1 MMSKIRKLQDTWVAK
16 GIFILTALSFMSL
29 FGISGYINSAGQ
41 NRTVI
46 KVNDIEISQGE
57 ISYQYEKEL
66 NTARQMFGDNINIT
80 DNMRTSLLLALV
92 QKQLVDAVMQ
102 TTAEEYNVVIGDELI
117 RNIIYSQSEFMDSQG
132 AFSPSKFKMFLSLSG
147 MSEAQYIQ
155 ALRLD
160 IERLMLVNNPV
171 ARMNVPSFLTD
182 LLGKIENQQRV
193 FSYIKIVP
201 ENLKLGRDISD
212 EETEQYYQDFSENF
226 MTPEERDISYIAV
239 SSEEV
244 AAQYE
249 PSQEEIQQYYQENIA
264 EFETPEKR
272 DVLQMVFDSKEAAD
286 EAFAELKSGKDFYK
300 TAEALSGQSA
310 QDTELGEVSKDMLL
324 AEVADDVFA
333 LNPGEMTSPIK
344 SEFGWHIMKVNKIIP
359 ASKMPK
365 DKANAKAIEAIR
377 QAQAYDA
384 AYEMSNDIEDKI
396 GAGASL
402 EDVAKELKTSIKQIK
417 ALAEDGKY
425 QGSTTPLAME
435 LVDGAFSYNPGE
447 ISQVIETD
455 TGFAIVR
462 VDSVKDAHLLDLD
475 EVKPLIV
482 KMWAE
487 NERQAM
493 AQELSNDIM
502 ADLENGENIAETA
515 KRFGVSLKTTAPIK
529 KSESFDSLPS
539 SQIFALFQENTNTPK
554 LIEQDGDK
562 LIVIT
567 SKIVEDK
574 HKLTDQEKAN
584 IRNGVR
590 RNLTDE
596 TANQLVDSYGRDYD
610 IEVDYKLI
618 GLAD

>member
-1 MMSKIRKLQDTWVAK
+1 M
-16 GIFILTALSFMSL
+16 
-29 FGISGYINSAGQ
+29 
-41 NRTVI
+41 
-46 KVNDIEISQGE
+46 
-57 ISYQYEKEL
+57 
-66 NTARQMFGDNINIT
+66 
-80 DNMRTSLLLALV
+80 
-92 QKQLVDAVMQ
+92 
-102 TTAEEYNVVIGDELI
+102 
-117 RNIIYSQSEFMDSQG
+117 
-132 AFSPSKFKMFLSLSG
+132 
-147 MSEAQYIQ
+147 
-155 ALRLD
+155 
-160 IERLMLVNNPV
+160 
-171 ARMNVPSFLTD
+171 
-182 LLGKIENQQRV
+182 
-193 FSYIKIVP
+193 
-201 ENLKLGRDISD
+201 
-212 EETEQYYQDFSENF
+212 
-226 MTPEERDISYIAV
+226 
-239 SSEEV
+239 
-244 AAQYE
+244 
-249 PSQEEIQQYYQENIA
+249 
-264 EFETPEKR
+264 
-272 DVLQMVFDSKEAAD
+272 
-286 EAFAELKSGKDFYK
+286 
-300 TAEALSGQSA
+300 
-310 QDTELGEVSKDMLL
+310 
-324 AEVADDVFA
+324 
-333 LNPGEMTSPIK
+333 
-344 SEFGWHIMKVNKIIP
+344 
-359 ASKMPK
+359 
-365 DKANAKAIEAIR
+365 
-377 QAQAYDA
+377 
-384 AYEMSNDIEDKI
+384 
-396 GAGASL
+396 
-402 EDVAKELKTSIKQIK
+402 
-417 ALAEDGKY
+417 
-425 QGSTTPLAME
+425 
-435 LVDGAFSYNPGE
+435 
-447 ISQVIETD
+447 IETD